1 MRVTLSLQIT
11 SESDRQALN
20 FDNVHVT
27 VQKTHARKAVR
38 KTWAPNR
45 KTATMALFTVG
56 EKPLVSQSSI
66 REIIEKEKLLCIF
79 ISFAVLSSTVSK
91 NKITTLYLVC
101 VYAVSGSLSPLIREV
116 FSWYSD
122 FPFTSKNKTSIFQ
135 VKLYETYGHV

>member
-1 MRVTLSLQIT
+1 MLRVTLSLQIT

-27 VQKTHARKAVR
+27 LQKTHARKAVR

-56 EKPLVSQSSI
+56 EKPLVSQSSV

-79 ISFAVLSSTVSK
+79 ISFAVLPSTVSK
-91 NKITTLYLVC
+91 NKITTPYLVC
-101 VYAVSGSLSPLIREV
+101 VYAVSGSLTFDTRSFLLVLRFPLHL
-116 FSWYSD
+116 
-122 FPFTSKNKTSIFQ
+122 KK
-135 VKLYETYGHV
+135 